1 MELERTVVSNVA
13 LVSEAAAVGLPT
25 PGGGP
30 ERLLMFLV
38 LHSATAVQDGAA
50 IEALK
55 KECQV
60 AIRSHLN
67 PLFKLDKIVLRDSLP
82 RTASNKIMRRVLRT
96 ELQKPTSKL

>member
-50 IEALK
+50 IEAL
-55 KECQV
+55 
-60 AIRSHLN
+60 
-67 PLFKLDKIVLRDSLP
+67 
-82 RTASNKIMRRVLRT
+82 
-96 ELQKPTSKL
+96 

>member
-13 LVSEAAAVGLPT
+13 VVSEAAAVGLPT

-30 ERLLMFLV
+30 EQLLMFLV
-38 LHSATAVQDGAA
+38 LHSAAVEDGAA

-60 AIRSHLN
+60 AIRTHLN
-67 PLFKLDKIVLRDSLP
+67 PLFKLDKVFLRDSLP
-82 RTASNKIMRRVLRT
+82 RTASNKVMRRVLRT
-96 ELQKPTSKL
+96 EVQKPKSKL